1 MGNFWLKV
9 WVWTKVT
16 LVGLL
21 LLYLL
26 AFIFQN
32 SQKPVQPWFWFGVQ
46 PSTNVLLLAL
56 YAFLAGVLTT
66 VLLRT
71 TFATLR
77 QFRELRERQRSDRLE
92 REVSDMKAKAAMVRT
107 KGAPDVS
114 NVPDEAPPRG
124 TD

>member
-26 AFIFQN
+26 AFIFEN
-32 SQKPVQPWFWFGVQ
+32 SQKMVTPWFWFGVE
-46 PSTNVLLLAL
+46 PSTNVLFLSL

-66 VLLRT
+66 ILLRT

-77 QFRELRERQRSDRLE
+77 QLRELRERQRADRLE

-107 KGAPDVS
+107 KGSTETV
-114 NVPDEAPPRG
+114 VPSDDAAKVE
-124 TD
+124 